1 MHGEME
7 NIAKCQL
14 IVSTKDNILEIKIT
28 GQLTEF
34 TAGQLLRDIPLH
46 IKEYAHRNYL
56 FDLRYLQGTLGIG
69 SSYFY
74 IERFSFERSKNIAVV
89 AKKES
94 ELYYYFVQTVA
105 YNRHINLC
113 YFDLI
118 EEAKEWLEEENLR
131 A

>member
-1 MHGEME
+1 MDD
-7 NIAKCQL
+7 
-14 IVSTKDNILEIKIT
+14 TILEMKIT

-56 FDLRYLQGTLGIG
+56 FDLRSLHGTLRIG

-89 AKKES
+89 AQKES
-94 ELYYYFVQTVA
+94 ELYYYFVQTAA

-113 YFDLI
+113 YFDLM

>member
-1 MHGEME
+1 MLGEME
-7 NIAKCQL
+7 NKSKCEI
-14 IVSTKDNILEIKIT
+14 IVTLDDTILEMKIT

-56 FDLRYLQGTLGIG
+56 FDLRSLHGTLGIG

-74 IERFSFERSKNIAVV
+74 IEHFSFERSKNIAVV
-89 AKKES
+89 AQKES
-94 ELYYYFVQTVA
+94 ELYYYFVQTAA

-118 EEAKEWLEEENLR
+118 EEAKAWLEEELSE
-131 A
+131 